1 MNIGIAGAG
10 LVGRLMA
17 WQLLR
22 AGHQVTLF
30 DRDSKAA
37 ELSAAKVAAAMIAP
51 FSEVVNCER
60 EIFEWGLQAL
70 ERWPQWLAELKTDI
84 DVDVSFQHRGSVV
97 VAHRQ
102 DQAHLSHFN
111 QLLRSRV
118 PDYQSDIEF
127 LNGEGLNNLEPEL
140 AERFSGGTFLKQEG
154 CLDNWALLD
163 ALATAIETLGG
174 HWHCNTTIE
183 SVAPYDITADN
194 ETHRFDLVIDSR
206 GFGAKPDLTNL
217 RGVRGEVLWVQAPE
231 VALSRPV
238 RLMHPRYQLYI
249 APKPDNV
256 YVIGATEIE
265 SESLEPITVRSSLEL
280 QSALYSISTGFSEA
294 HILKAY
300 ANCRPAYRNNL
311 PRVDIEQG
319 LLCING
325 LYRHGYLLSPVVINA
340 ALDALA
346 GNLSHHIVHSPK
358 DFELNA
364 SA

>member
-1 MNIGIAGAG
+1 MNIGVAGAG
-10 LVGRLMA
+10 LVGRLIA

-37 ELSAAKVAAAMIAP
+37 ERSAAKIAAAMIAP

-60 EIFEWGLQAL
+60 EIFEWGLQGLAL
-70 ERWPQWLAELKTDI
+70 WPQWLQELNATTQRQ
-84 DVDVSFQHRGSVV
+84 VYFQHRGSIV

-102 DQAHLSHFN
+102 DQAQLAHFN

-118 PDYQSDIEF
+118 ADHQQAIEF
-127 LNGEGLNNLEPEL
+127 LSAEQLKTLEPTL
-140 AERFSGGTFLKQEG
+140 AERFSGGTFLQQEG
-154 CLDNWALLD
+154 CLDNWGLL
-163 ALATAIETLGG
+163 ETLSLAINSLGG
-174 HWHCNTTIE
+174 QWQDHTEIDAI
-183 SVAPYDITADN
+183 APNSITAKG
-194 ETHRFDLVIDSR
+194 EAHRFDLVIDSR
-206 GFGAKPDLTNL
+206 GFGAKTDLTDL
-217 RGVRGEVLWVQAPE
+217 RGVRGEVLWVHAPE
-231 VALSRPV
+231 VKLSRPV

-249 APKPDNV
+249 APKPNDI

-280 QSALYSISTGFSEA
+280 QSALYSISTGFAEA
-294 HILKAY
+294 NVVKAY

-311 PRVDIEQG
+311 PRIDTEPG
-319 LLCING
+319 LMRING

-340 ALDALA
+340 ALATLD
-346 GNLSHHIVHSPK
+346 GDYSHPIVNTPAATHR
-358 DFELNA
+358 EV